1 MGLEA
6 ERHLTGGVH
15 VTTRRDRFGRE
26 TFKSVGARN
35 VEQFRRRYTLG
46 MGNRLLVAR
55 NKITGRV
62 ARYDYDEFDNL
73 ISAEY
78 ERGGEVE
85 RLYRVPDRMDNL
97 VFKEFKEMALRG
109 GIVAPINKERLE
121 TELNNLIDI
130 IILNP

>member
-1 MGLEA
+1 
-6 ERHLTGGVH
+6 
-15 VTTRRDRFGRE
+15 
-26 TFKSVGARN
+26 
-35 VEQFRRRYTLG
+35 
-46 MGNRLLVAR
+46 MGNRLLVAC
-55 NKITGRV
+55 NKITRRV

-97 VFKEFKEMALRG
+97 VFKEFKEMALRD
-109 GIVAPINKERLE
+109 GIVAPINKGRLE
-121 TELNNLIDI
+121 TELGNIIDI

>member
-1 MGLEA
+1 
-6 ERHLTGGVH
+6 
-15 VTTRRDRFGRE
+15 
-26 TFKSVGARN
+26 
-35 VEQFRRRYTLG
+35 

-55 NKITGRV
+55 NKITRRV

-97 VFKEFKEMALRG
+97 VFKEMALRD
-109 GIVAPINKERLE
+109 GIVAPINKGRLE
-121 TELNNLIDI
+121 TELGNIIDI

>member
-1 MGLEA
+1 M
-6 ERHLTGGVH
+6 
-15 VTTRRDRFGRE
+15 
-26 TFKSVGARN
+26 GARN
-35 VEQFRRRYTLG
+35 VEQFRRRYTWD

-55 NKITGRV
+55 DEITGRV

-97 VFKEFKEMALRG
+97 AFKEFKEMALRG

-121 TELNNLIDI
+121 TELYIYGRQRKPPLRVHSIQVSRAV
-130 IILNP
+130 

>member
-1 MGLEA
+1 M
-6 ERHLTGGVH
+6 
-15 VTTRRDRFGRE
+15 
-26 TFKSVGARN
+26 
-35 VEQFRRRYTLG
+35 EQFRRRYTWD
-46 MGNRLLVAR
+46 MGSRLLVAR
-55 NKITGRV
+55 DEITGRV

-97 VFKEFKEMALRG
+97 VFKEFKELSWGGNVIAL
-109 GIVAPINKERLE
+109 INKERLE
-121 TELNNLIDI
+121 TELGNIIDI